1 MAELDHRVKNV
12 LARVSVSATA
22 TRKASNSVDQ
32 FARNLEGRIQSMAAA
47 HTLLS
52 QNGWQAVGL
61 AALVNNQ
68 LAPYATDLNVSI
80 NGSDVMLDSAAIQAV
95 AMVLHELVTNAV
107 KYGALAAPG
116 GHVAVSWER
125 MPNGDATE
133 TLMFTWREHGGP
145 PVPIAVQSGYGSNL
159 IRNLIP
165 HELGGKVDL
174 VFEAE
179 GVSCRIDIP
188 LGGWPTAIAGN
199 Y

>member
-1 MAELDHRVKNV
+1 M
-12 LARVSVSATA
+12 
-22 TRKASNSVDQ
+22 
-32 FARNLEGRIQSMAAA
+32 
-47 HTLLS
+47 
-52 QNGWQAVGL
+52 GL

-68 LAPYATDLNVSI
+68 LAPYATGLNVTIS
-80 NGSDVMLDSAAIQAV
+80 GSEVLLDSAAIQAL

-107 KYGALAAPG
+107 KYGALSVPV
-116 GHVAVSWER
+116 GHVSVSWQR

-145 PVPIAVQSGYGSNL
+145 SVPIVVQSGYGSSL

-174 VFEAE
+174 VFEVD

-188 LGGWPTAIAGN
+188 L
-199 Y
+199 